1 MTLGAF
7 GNLGIASKLRLI
19 IVATMG
25 VALILASVTLA
36 TYDSSASREAAI
48 QKLEVLARILAGQ
61 STIALS
67 VGDDKEAM
75 NLLNS
80 LREEEEVVCAA
91 FYTSDKVLATYP
103 SSGVGTGVLPQQF
116 PTEGRRMVGDDVQ
129 ITTLVF
135 PEGRKMGAKHIGA
148 VVLHSDL
155 RNTRSHVSKKIMILI
170 VVLAASILA
179 AFLMASFL
187 GRLITRPLVQ
197 LVERFQDIA
206 SGQGDLTQRVPVETK
221 DEVGLLGASFNTFVA
236 KLQETVRTI
245 GQNMRAMAAASEQ
258 LNTISRQ
265 MNLDARNLAEQ
276 ATSVSSASEEISA
289 NIKSVATSTD
299 SMTATINEISRNAV
313 TAAGVATNAVKIAGD
328 ANSTLTRLGQ
338 SGTEISNVVKIITS
352 VADQTNLLALNA
364 TIEAARA
371 GEAGKGFAVVAG
383 EVKELARA
391 TAKSTEEIRERI
403 EAMQRDM
410 KAAVGAIGE
419 IGTVIRQIHDSQ
431 NTIASAVA
439 EQTSSTNEIGRTI
452 QETARGSETITGH
465 INTVAS
471 AAASASKSARQTEE
485 AASELARLSSDLQNL
500 VGQFRY

>member
-1 MTLGAF
+1 MALGAF

-25 VALILASVTLA
+25 VALILASVILA

-91 FYTSDKVLATYP
+91 FYTPEKVLAMYP
-103 SSGVGTGVLPQQF
+103 SSGAGTDVLPQNF
-116 PTEGRRMVGDDVQ
+116 PTEGRQRVGDDVQ
-129 ITTLVF
+129 IATLVF
-135 PEGRKMGAKHIGA
+135 SEGRKMNAKPVGA

-485 AASELARLSSDLQNL
+485 AASELARLSVELQNL